1 MYNIL
6 NTCIMS
12 RNQEKR
18 LPLLETVF
26 LRHSWLLVFPLKSL
40 QYLLKTHTKKNIR
53 DKTNHWQ
60 QCYKSSWMKN
70 VPILYNYE
78 YIKITIT
85 WIMKI
90 SSINFSNANIK
101 WTSLSWTISMI
112 LTVSYLHDL
121 CLMPRLLKKYEIVK
135 HVHVWKVLCL
145 DFEPLI
151 AV

>member
-1 MYNIL
+1 MHYEQESGKTVTSLRNCFPKAFLASGLSIEITAIPAQ
-6 NTCIMS
+6 NT
-12 RNQEKR
+12 K
-18 LPLLETVF
+18 
-26 LRHSWLLVFPLKSL
+26 
-40 QYLLKTHTKKNIR
+40 KKNINR

-60 QCYKSSWMKN
+60 QCYKSFWMKN

-85 WIMKI
+85 WIMNI

-135 HVHVWKVLCL
+135 NVWKVLCL

>member
-12 RNQEKR
+12 RNQETR

-40 QYLLKTHTKKNIR
+40 QYLPKTHKKNINR

-60 QCYKSSWMKN
+60 QCYKSFWMKN

-85 WIMKI
+85 WIMNT

-101 WTSLSWTISMI
+101 WTSLSGTISMI

-121 CLMPRLLKKYEIVK
+121 CLMPRLLMKYEIVK
-135 HVHVWKVLCL
+135 NVWKVLCL